1 MELIGQAQKA
11 KRRKASK
18 KSGSSGSKQEMS
30 RNRWQ
35 KPMRSNGQMSDLVA
49 EAESAT
55 ASWIDHMHFT
65 PFWIVY
71 SKG

>member
-1 MELIGQAQKA
+1 MM
-11 KRRKASK
+11 S
-18 KSGSSGSKQEMS
+18 S

-35 KPMRSNGQMSDLVA
+35 KPMTRSNGQMSDLVA
-49 EAESAT
+49 EAESTT

-71 SKG
+71 SKGYNVC

>member
-1 MELIGQAQKA
+1 MSYFEMGYLQIEFDSQGQ
-11 KRRKASK
+11 K
-18 KSGSSGSKQEMS
+18 KEMMSS

-35 KPMRSNGQMSDLVA
+35 KPMTRSNGQMSDLVA
-49 EAESAT
+49 EAESTT